1 MKKHKRKEFTFPA
14 LLSIGVG
21 FALASLLAV
30 TMLLAVI
37 SYFTADPTAYT
48 GAFSLLSLVVAGA
61 VSGFV
66 TSRVNGEGGV
76 LIGILSSVIA
86 SSTLLIAGLIISGGS
101 CALCVLVNSLA
112 FIGVSSLAAVLAK
125 KIGKKSPKRR
135 YTYG

>member
-14 LLSIGVG
+14 LLSMGVG

-30 TMLLAVI
+30 AMLLAVI

-48 GAFSLLSLVVAGA
+48 GAFSLLSLVAAGA

-76 LIGILSSVIA
+76 SVATLSALITA
-86 SSTLLIAGLIISGGS
+86 ALIAVVGLIWKGGLLPLG
-101 CALCVLVNSLA
+101 ALLN
-112 FIGVSSLAAVLAK
+112 LAAFSVTSVAAAAL
-125 KIGKKSPKRR
+125 GKPRKSKHRR
-135 YTYG
+135 KY